1 MSKSKDGQRLVK
13 VWSRSAFGPFVVVGR
28 LRLVV
33 GGILVVGWLIGW
45 LTIDWW
51 WVDSDWWLVGWLVD
65 LLDELAKRSPA
76 RDKRV
81 R

>member
-51 WVDSDWWLVGWLVD
+51 WVGWLVD